1 MEDWAK
7 RIDIILEA
15 GGDAVLHDSG
25 KVSAEFAKINL
36 PRYFMDSSYRK
47 AQTGVKKYS
56 KALVHHIAS
65 ELNITEINLN
75 SFYDNY
81 DRIMEY
87 LLIGPG
93 RTYLLSSIKKDS
105 DKLWQVYK
113 KYRHL
118 TFCNYIKVPNRYNA
132 IIERSGKESYSAK
145 GQLETTQLY
154 YALADTL
161 KSDEYHDLGPKD
173 HLRNADIVG
182 KVTIALA
189 DQYTRSKGNNHTN
202 IFHKTALSRKHVAAG
217 HWQLLEFTTKADNE
231 VHPCERIYY
240 SIQLWVVEVA
250 EKQGPQGLTP
260 FRGRYQYDEASNS
273 ITMNDMSTYD
283 LPENSRP
290 AEVWELEPYGLNNVN
305 TTFKV
310 VETNGKYMTLES
322 DYAILK
328 FKKF

>member
-1 MEDWAK
+1 M
-7 RIDIILEA
+7 
-15 GGDAVLHDSG
+15 V
-25 KVSAEFAKINL
+25 
-36 PRYFMDSSYRK
+36 
-47 AQTGVKKYS
+47 
-56 KALVHHIAS
+56 
-65 ELNITEINLN
+65 
-75 SFYDNY
+75 
-81 DRIMEY
+81 
-87 LLIGPG
+87 
-93 RTYLLSSIKKDS
+93 
-105 DKLWQVYK
+105 
-113 KYRHL
+113 
-118 TFCNYIKVPNRYNA
+118 
-132 IIERSGKESYSAK
+132 
-145 GQLETTQLY
+145 
-154 YALADTL
+154 
-161 KSDEYHDLGPKD
+161 
-173 HLRNADIVG
+173 
-182 KVTIALA
+182 
-189 DQYTRSKGNNHTN
+189 
-202 IFHKTALSRKHVAAG
+202 
-217 HWQLLEFTTKADNE
+217 EFTTKADNE